1 MENIADRDYIHS
13 ERKWVCK
20 NLIIKTL
27 CEYNDFRV
35 KTKYYS

>member
-13 ERKWVCK
+13 ERKRVCK
-20 NLIIKTL
+20 NLIIKIL
-27 CEYNDFRV
+27 CEYHDFRV